1 MTDRTLR
8 LWRGI
13 KPVAAPAGLAISTR
27 LRTTPDDERVLNL
40 VAAHLA
46 RLRCSDLA
54 AVSCSEAPDM
64 GLSAGDLRAVRRVR
78 LNARKKALT
87 AVSSARWA
95 NAIIAGNDDQVRLA
109 RDAQYRHIVGLRA
122 AIATMAKRL
131 AAPSAETLTAAER
144 KARRKARGP
153 KGYASQAER
162 FQKQRRLQHLRGE
175 LARVEAD
182 RSVHRVRVVE
192 GGKRL
197 ARTRHHL
204 DEAGITVDQWRDRWD
219 AARWR
224 ITAKGS
230 PDEPFGN
237 LTITV
242 TPAGEISV
250 RLPTPLE
257 HFSNAPRGRYILA
270 GRAVFANRGEEWA
283 QRITSGNSVYYAL
296 TRKPGRA
303 GRYLTASWAIP
314 SVPYWVGRDDCADD
328 VYASGP
334 VVGVDLNDGHIAVR
348 RLDAHGNPIGHAAR
362 VDIDLTGSSPHRD
375 AQVRHAITQLI
386 HYADR
391 HHITAIAV
399 EDLDFADARMTGRE
413 TMGRG
418 KRGKRFRRTVISGIP
433 TAVFRNRLAGMATS
447 AGIQLFA
454 VNPAYSSIWGA
465 QHWQHPYTNVTRH
478 QAAATVVGRR
488 AQGYSARRRK
498 GVTPTRPE
506 ARAVRAT
513 NQTGPQQPRVT
524 GNRHRPRTRGTE
536 SRPPCRNVRGDPSRA
551 TVTSAQLANSDQLQL

>member
-1 MTDRTLR
+1 
-8 LWRGI
+8 
-13 KPVAAPAGLAISTR
+13 
-27 LRTTPDDERVLNL
+27 
-40 VAAHLA
+40 
-46 RLRCSDLA
+46 
-54 AVSCSEAPDM
+54 M

-250 RLPTPLE
+250 RLPKPLE

-314 SVPYWVGRDDCADD
+314 SVPYWGR
-328 VYASGP
+328 P
-334 VVGVDLNDGHIAVR
+334 R
-348 RLDAHGNPIGHAAR
+348 RLRGRRLCVGPGGGRRSQRRAYRRASSRRPRQPHRAGGTRRHRPHRLVTTPRRPSPPRHHTTDPLRGPAPHHSDCGRGPRLRRRPYDRSGNHGSR
-362 VDIDLTGSSPHRD
+362 ETGKTLPPHRD
-375 AQVRHAITQLI
+375 IR
-386 HYADR
+386 D
-391 HHITAIAV
+391 
-399 EDLDFADARMTGRE
+399 
-413 TMGRG
+413 
-418 KRGKRFRRTVISGIP
+418 P
-433 TAVFRNRLAGMATS
+433 
-447 AGIQLFA
+447 
-454 VNPAYSSIWGA
+454 
-465 QHWQHPYTNVTRH
+465 
-478 QAAATVVGRR
+478 
-488 AQGYSARRRK
+488 
-498 GVTPTRPE
+498 
-506 ARAVRAT
+506 
-513 NQTGPQQPRVT
+513 
-524 GNRHRPRTRGTE
+524 HRSVP
-536 SRPPCRNVRGDPSRA
+536 
-551 TVTSAQLANSDQLQL
+551 